1 MSAETNTQARVEAA
15 LAGIVDTAA
24 IGPDH
29 DGMVRVTATPGELHA
44 VCTALKDTA
53 GFDAN
58 TLVTARDH
66 GVGKEERFE
75 LFYQF
80 LSFANAD
87 RVRVRV
93 MTRGDDPAVDTITD
107 LWPGTAFSERECWD
121 LLGVRFNGHE
131 RLRRLLMPEGF
142 DHHPLR
148 KDFPHVGIE
157 PDRLYRQWDEER
169 RAEFAAAEAERT
181 QKGAH

>member
-1 MSAETNTQARVEAA
+1 MTTEANTQARVTAA
-15 LAGIVDTAA
+15 LAGLVEASA

-29 DGMVRVTATPGELHA
+29 DGMLRVTSTPKTLHA
-44 VCTALKDTA
+44 VCAALKDSA
-53 GFDAN
+53 GFEAN

-66 GVGKEERFE
+66 GAGKDERFE

-80 LSFANAD
+80 LSYIHAD

-93 MTRGDDPAVDTITD
+93 MTTGDDPEVDTITD
-107 LWPGTAFSERECWD
+107 LWPGTSFSERECWD
-121 LLGVRFNGHE
+121 LLGVRFAGHPD
-131 RLRRLLMPEGF
+131 LRRLLMPEGF

-148 KDFPHVGIE
+148 KDFPHIGIE
-157 PDRLYRQWDEER
+157 PDRLYQEWDEAR
-169 RAEFAAAEAERT
+169 RSDFAKSEAERD